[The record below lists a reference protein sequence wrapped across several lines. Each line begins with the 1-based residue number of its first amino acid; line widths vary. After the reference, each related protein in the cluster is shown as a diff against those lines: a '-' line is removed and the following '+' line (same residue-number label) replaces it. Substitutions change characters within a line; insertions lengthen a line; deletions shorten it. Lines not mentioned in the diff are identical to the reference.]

1 MTLTHGFAR
10 SLMAPIFIS
19 GGIDAVRNPEE
30 KAKAAAP
37 VISRLSSSLGISD
50 NAVQAVRINGIVQ
63 IAAGSLLALGRLPRL
78 SSAAL
83 AVSLVPTTLAGHRYW
98 EEADP
103 EKRATQRNQLFKNL
117 AMLGGLVFAATDTGG
132 APSLAWRA
140 GRRAKQTQK
149 QAERVANQAAAM
161 LHPQRRGHSPLA
173 DFGERAMTIAAAL
186 GERASHVGERAA
198 QVATHGASQLGHAA
212 EAGVEHLTTVAHD
225 QLENAA
231 HQASAASRYTGHRV
245 SELAESA
252 RSGAMHLGERA
263 ALLRS

>member
-1 MTLTHGFAR
+1 MTLTHGLAR
-10 SLMAPIFIS
+10 SFMAPIFIS
-19 GGIDAVRNPEE
+19 GGIDGFRNPQE

-37 VISRLSSSLGISD
+37 VIARLSTSLGIPD

-83 AVSLVPTTLAGHRYW
+83 AISLVPTTLAGHRYW

-103 EKRATQRNQLFKNL
+103 DKRSTQRTELFKNL

-149 QAERVANQAAAM
+149 QAVRVANQAATMVHA
-161 LHPQRRGHSPLA
+161 QRRGHSGLA
-173 DFGERAMTIAAAL
+173 DLGERAITIAAAL

-198 QVATHGASQLGHAA
+198 KAATHGAAQLGHAA
-212 EAGVEHLTTVAHD
+212 EAGFEHLTAVAHD

-231 HQASAASRYTGHRV
+231 QQTSAAGRYTAHLV
-245 SELAESA
+245 SGLADSA
-252 RSGAMHLGERA
+252 RSGASHLGDRA